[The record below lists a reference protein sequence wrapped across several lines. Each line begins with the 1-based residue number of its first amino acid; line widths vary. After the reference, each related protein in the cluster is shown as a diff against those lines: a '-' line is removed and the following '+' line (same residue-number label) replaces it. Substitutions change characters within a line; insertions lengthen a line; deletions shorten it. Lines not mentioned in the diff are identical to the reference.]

1 MTRNITRYALQGC
14 LGILLASEA
23 SGICAA
29 QETALPAYSPVPIQS
44 GTIRSWGDD
53 AMRSTMMAWEQA
65 FRAYHP
71 EITFQDTLLGTA
83 TSMAGI
89 ITNTSDLSLMGRPA
103 TVNEVI
109 GFEWVFRVKPLGIQ
123 VMNGS
128 LLAEGRT
135 PALAVFV
142 SRSNPVHQLSMS
154 QLATILGCP
163 ANPKEPVTW
172 AMAGAEGVWRN
183 KRIHAFLYDDQTG
196 TGAFL
201 QQAIQGTKDCWNW
214 EIVREFKDKTRHDGS
229 AYPAAQQIV
238 DALKHDLDGLAISTL
253 SYANPE
259 IKALPLAGPGAAVP
273 LTRETVTSSNYPLA
287 RGVYIYINRGKDEP
301 VDPKVKE
308 FLRFILS
315 REGQA
320 LVQNQG
326 DYLPLNPTTAQEQWN
341 KLE

>member
-1 MTRNITRYALQGC
+1 MTHNAKRGC
-14 LGILLASEA
+14 LGIVLASA
-23 SGICAA
+23 ACAICVA
-29 QETALPAYSPVPIQS
+29 QKTALPAYSPVAIQS
-44 GTIRSWGDD
+44 GIIRSWGND
-53 AMRSTMMAWEQA
+53 AMRSTMTAWERA
-65 FRAYHP
+65 FRNYHP

-83 TSMAGI
+83 TGMAGI
-89 ITNTSDLSLMGRPA
+89 ITSTSDISLMGRPV

-123 VMNGS
+123 VMNGG
-128 LLAEGRT
+128 LLAEGKS

-142 SRSNPVHQLSMS
+142 SRSNPVDQLSMS

-163 ANPKEPVTW
+163 VNPKDPVTW
-172 AMAGAEGVWRN
+172 AIAGAEGAWRN
-183 KRIHAFLYDDQTG
+183 KPIHAFLYDNQTG

-238 DALKHDLDGLAISTL
+238 DALKHDPEGLAVSTL
-253 SYANPE
+253 GYADPK
-259 IKALPLAGPGAAVP
+259 IKALPLAGSGAAVP
-273 LTRETVTSSNYPLA
+273 LTRETITSSSYPLA
-287 RGVYIYINRGKDEP
+287 RGVYIYINRGKDKP

-320 LVQNQG
+320 LVQDQG
-326 DYLPLNPTTAQEQWN
+326 DYLPLNPTMAQEQWK

>member
-1 MTRNITRYALQGC
+1 MTRNRIRGC
-14 LGILLASEA
+14 LGIVLVTATYGS
-23 SGICAA
+23 CAL
-29 QETALPAYSPVPIQS
+29 QQTTLPAYSPVAIQS
-44 GTIRSWGDD
+44 GIIRSWGDD
-53 AMRSTMMAWEQA
+53 AMRSTMTAWERA
-65 FRAYHP
+65 FRIYHP

-89 ITNTSDLSLMGRPA
+89 ITSTSDLSLMGRPV

-128 LLAEGRT
+128 LLAEGRS

-142 SRSNPVHQLSMS
+142 SRSNPLQQISIS
-154 QLATILGCP
+154 QLAAILGCP
-163 ANPKEPVTW
+163 ADSKEPVTW
-172 AMAGAEGVWRN
+172 ALAGAGGVWRN
-183 KRIHAFLYDDQTG
+183 KPIHAFLYDNQTG

-201 QQAIQGTKDCWNW
+201 QQAIQSNKDCWNW
-214 EIVREFKDKTRHDGS
+214 EIVREFKDTTRQDGS
-229 AYPAAQQIV
+229 AYPAAEQIV
-238 DALKHDLDGLAISTL
+238 EALKHDPSGLAISTL
-253 SYANPE
+253 AYADPE
-259 IKALPLAGPGAAVP
+259 IKALSLAGSGAAVP
-273 LTRETVTSSNYPLA
+273 LTRETITSSSYPLA
-287 RGVYIYINRGKDEP
+287 RGVYIYINRGKDKP

-320 LVQNQG
+320 LVQDQG
-326 DYLPLNPTTAQEQWN
+326 DYLPLNPTMAQEQWK